1 MITINRIGEEKT
13 NNFGSKIVIIDYK
26 NTGDVTIYFPEY
38 NWTCYHRTYA
48 NFKQGKIKCPYE
60 PRIYGKGFIGEG
72 KYKSTINGKHTKAY
86 TLWQDM
92 LGRCYNEY
100 NLKRRPTY
108 KDCEVCDEWLN
119 FQNFAEWFDNNYYTI
134 DNEAVCLDKDILI
147 KGNKTY
153 SPEACV
159 FVPITINSLFTKINK
174 LENSYIKEVTEK
186 YKDFIPNKLYEAMMN
201 YEVEITD

>member
-1 MITINRIGEEKT
+1 
-13 NNFGSKIVIIDYK
+13 
-26 NTGDVTIYFPEY
+26 
-38 NWTCYHRTYA
+38 
-48 NFKQGKIKCPYE
+48 
-60 PRIYGKGFIGEG
+60 
-72 KYKSTINGKHTKAY
+72 
-86 TLWQDM
+86 M

-108 KDCEVCDEWLN
+108 KGCEVCDEWLN

-186 YKDFIPNKLYEAMMN
+186 YKDVIPNKLYEAMMN
-201 YEVEITD
+201 YEVEITN